1 MKPNLLMRLLIAAFF
16 FACVSSSAKAQT
28 TPDVLEGS
36 TPYQSFH
43 GGDFD
48 SINLSNGNVLLRIP
62 LVDYPQRG
70 GALKLGFT
78 FVENSKV
85 AAAGEKCF
93 PQSGCEDIW
102 YSYTATVSS
111 VPVVFNQV
119 VDDQAAR
126 VVQSTYYLPHNPS
139 EFAAYAAVTSDGAM
153 HPLVI
158 AGTESADATAF
169 YANPT
174 GTNQLTPP
182 TLAINRE
189 GIRFNLT
196 ELNGTLTREDP
207 NGNQILAPYIGSTGN
222 YTDTIGRSIP
232 NPPGAATTD
241 FTGCPSGGTLL
252 PVASATLW
260 TVPGPNGGTV
270 NFKFCDVTVNVS
282 IPANEPSPVKGTSG
296 PLTLTQSIVL
306 PNGTAWSFEYNDRNP
321 GDPSSVNYGI
331 PTEITLPTGGTITYA
346 FTTFA
351 SGNASQSWSRWV
363 TSRTVNANDG
373 TGPHTWN
380 YVYAGVG
387 SSTPTTTVT
396 DPLGNNTVHTFGL
409 FGTAGIFETET
420 QYYQLINGVQTP
432 LKTVNTNYTFL
443 NGGNYSYPIASVIP
457 KSTTTTWPNNQVSQ
471 IQTDY
476 DSQSTGSENWSYGN
490 VIAKREYDYG
500 NNAPGPLLRTTT
512 TQYEAFVNSN
522 YLTNNLMS
530 LLSSVQI
537 TDGGGTQRANTTYSY
552 DEYALQPSGLGA
564 SQQLDLTPP
573 DGVYR
578 GNRTSVHRWLS
589 GSATATTNCNI
600 SVTNGYLVSYSTYND
615 SGTVYSSTDSCG
627 SAAGDSKHTTNYL
640 YSNSSPYEG
649 AYPTTIKNPLGQST
663 IMTYDSNIGRL
674 ASTEDPNLQIASF
687 TYDNMWRIATVSYPD
702 GGSATITH
710 QETTFPFTAT
720 LTKKIT
726 SSLNYSMT
734 NTFDG
739 MGRASEL
746 LVTDL
751 QGNIETD
758 TTYDANGRKY
768 TVSNPYRTTSDSTY
782 GITSYV
788 YDALGRTCVVVPP
801 DGTAVANTSCP
812 ATQPSNDVFT
822 VYSGSST
829 TVTDQ
834 QGKSRKSQTDGLGR
848 LTNVWEDPS
857 SLNYETIYTYDA
869 LDDLATILQGGS
881 HSRSFAF
888 DSLKRLTSSANP
900 EAGTVTYTYDAD
912 SNVIT
917 KKDAR
922 TFTIT
927 YGYDVLNRMIGKTYS
942 NGDPAVSYS
951 YDQTGCLG
959 LSACYNIGRRTAMT
973 DAGGSETW
981 AYDQMGRELAEQRI
995 TNSITKNTS
1004 YTYNVDGSLA
1014 TLIYPSGRTI
1024 TYTTDST
1031 ERPSEAQ
1038 DVANGINY
1046 AMGSCANGANSN
1058 GSCYA
1063 PHGALLQAQNGANLI
1078 STLYYDKR
1086 LQPCR
1091 ISVKS
1096 SGTAPTS
1103 CSDTTKIGNVIDY
1116 TYSFG
1121 LGTADNGNV
1130 MGITN
1135 NVDNTRSQ
1143 SFTYDHLNRI
1153 VTAETASTH
1162 ATSPA
1167 NCWGESYTY
1176 DQWANLTAIGVAS
1189 SSYNGCTQESL
1200 SVTALS
1206 NNQLSATGFSYDAS
1220 GNILTDG
1227 HNTYGWNAE
1236 SEIKTAG
1243 GVNYTYDGD
1252 GDRIEKS
1259 NGKIYW
1265 YGAGS
1270 EILDESDL
1278 SGNITDEYIFFGG
1291 KRIARRDSSGNIVY
1305 YAADHLGT
1313 SRVVT
1318 NATGGIL
1325 DQSDFYPFGGE
1336 RILSSSS
1343 GNTYKFEGKERDTET
1358 NNDDFGARYYSSQ
1371 FGRWLSPDWSAV
1383 PVPVPYANLSNPQTL
1398 NLYAMVSDNPETFAD
1413 LDGHDH
1419 ESAPQPDGSSISLDY
1434 APDAGQQQAAEQQ
1447 AAKNNPAN
1455 SSQGTTAQP
1464 QEQKPNIPAPTN
1476 PDGSEKSPTNDV
1488 PKPPDGKAP
1497 GWKPGDKLTPNDWKP
1512 GEGTDKRPTRWEPK
1526 YRIPG
1531 QSQPNVSWDDKQGH
1545 WDHNDG
1551 HGNRTHWLPNGGG
1564 RVDHYNKPILQR
1576 LRELDNSFNNF
1587 IQRYWPGVMPL

>member
-1 MKPNLLMRLLIAAFF
+1 
-16 FACVSSSAKAQT
+16 
-28 TPDVLEGS
+28 
-36 TPYQSFH
+36 
-43 GGDFD
+43 
-48 SINLSNGNVLLRIP
+48 
-62 LVDYPQRG
+62 
-70 GALKLGFT
+70 
-78 FVENSKV
+78 
-85 AAAGEKCF
+85 
-93 PQSGCEDIW
+93 
-102 YSYTATVSS
+102 
-111 VPVVFNQV
+111 
-119 VDDQAAR
+119 
-126 VVQSTYYLPHNPS
+126 
-139 EFAAYAAVTSDGAM
+139 
-153 HPLVI
+153 
-158 AGTESADATAF
+158 
-169 YANPT
+169 
-174 GTNQLTPP
+174 
-182 TLAINRE
+182 
-189 GIRFNLT
+189 
-196 ELNGTLTREDP
+196 
-207 NGNQILAPYIGSTGN
+207 
-222 YTDTIGRSIP
+222 
-232 NPPGAATTD
+232 
-241 FTGCPSGGTLL
+241 
-252 PVASATLW
+252 
-260 TVPGPNGGTV
+260 
-270 NFKFCDVTVNVS
+270 
-282 IPANEPSPVKGTSG
+282 
-296 PLTLTQSIVL
+296 
-306 PNGTAWSFEYNDRNP
+306 
-321 GDPSSVNYGI
+321 
-331 PTEITLPTGGTITYA
+331 
-346 FTTFA
+346 
-351 SGNASQSWSRWV
+351 
-363 TSRTVNANDG
+363 
-373 TGPHTWN
+373 
-380 YVYAGVG
+380 
-387 SSTPTTTVT
+387 
-396 DPLGNNTVHTFGL
+396 
-409 FGTAGIFETET
+409 
-420 QYYQLINGVQTP
+420 
-432 LKTVNTNYTFL
+432 
-443 NGGNYSYPIASVIP
+443 
-457 KSTTTTWPNNQVSQ
+457 
-471 IQTDY
+471 
-476 DSQSTGSENWSYGN
+476 
-490 VIAKREYDYG
+490 
-500 NNAPGPLLRTTT
+500 
-512 TQYEAFVNSN
+512 
-522 YLTNNLMS
+522 
-530 LLSSVQI
+530 
-537 TDGGGTQRANTTYSY
+537 
-552 DEYALQPSGLGA
+552 
-564 SQQLDLTPP
+564 
-573 DGVYR
+573 
-578 GNRTSVHRWLS
+578 
-589 GSATATTNCNI
+589 
-600 SVTNGYLVSYSTYND
+600 
-615 SGTVYSSTDSCG
+615 
-627 SAAGDSKHTTNYL
+627 
-640 YSNSSPYEG
+640 
-649 AYPTTIKNPLGQST
+649 
-663 IMTYDSNIGRL
+663 MTYDSNIGRL
-674 ASTEDPNLQIASF
+674 ASKEDPNLQTTYF
-687 TYDNMWRIATVSYPD
+687 TYDNMWRLATVSYPD

-710 QETTFPFTAT
+710 QETTPPFTAT
-720 LTKKIT
+720 LSKAIT
-726 SSLNYSMT
+726 SSLNYVMT
-734 NTFDG
+734 NSFDG
-739 MGRASEL
+739 LGRVYKSV
-746 LVTDL
+746 VTDL

-758 TTYDANGRKY
+758 TTYDADGRKY

-848 LTNVWEDPS
+848 LTDVWEDPAV
-857 SLNYETIYTYDA
+857 LNYHTVYTYDA
-869 LDDLATILQGGS
+869 LGDLTTVVQGGS
-881 HSRSFAF
+881 HNRSFIF
-888 DSLKRLTSSANP
+888 DSLKRLTSSTNP
-900 EAGTVTYTYDAD
+900 ETGTTPVTYTYDAD

-927 YGYDVLNRMIGKTYS
+927 YGYDVLNRMTGKTYS

-959 LSACYNIGRRTAMT
+959 LSACYNTGRRTAMT

-995 TNSITKNTS
+995 TNSITKNTG
-1004 YTYNVDGSLA
+1004 YTYNLDGSLA
-1014 TLIYPSGRTI
+1014 TLVYPSGRTI

-1031 ERPSEAQ
+1031 QRPSEAQ

-1058 GSCYA
+1058 GTCYA
-1063 PHGALLQAQNGANLI
+1063 PQGALSQIQNGANLI

-1103 CSDTTKIGNVIDY
+1103 CSDPSNIGNVIDY

-1236 SEIKTAG
+1236 SEIKSAG
-1243 GVNYTYDGD
+1243 GENYTYDGD
-1252 GDRIEKS
+1252 GDRVEKS
-1259 NGKIYW
+1259 GNQSNKIYW

-1291 KRIARRDSSGNIVY
+1291 KRIARRDSSGNVVY

-1336 RILSSSS
+1336 RVLSSSS

-1371 FGRWLSPDWSAV
+1371 FGRWLSPDWSAI
-1383 PVPVPYANLSNPQTL
+1383 PAPVPYANLTNPQTL

-1413 LDGHDH
+1413 LDGH
-1419 ESAPQPDGSSISLDY
+1419 EYASAPQADGASISFDY
-1434 APDAGQQQAAEQQ
+1434 SPDAGQQEAAAQQ

-1455 SSQGTTAQP
+1455 SQPAAQDQTQQNSKPDPSQKDTNKSEPSGSGAP
-1464 QEQKPNIPAPTN
+1464 GKLPPAADPALNAAKQQTN
-1476 PDGSEKSPTNDV
+1476 P
-1488 PKPPDGKAP
+1488 PKPPEGGSPSTRPVTETPPKIEGVKPWSKMTADEKAFIIVKALLEIFSRSP
-1497 GWKPGDKLTPNDWKP
+1497 SLILKVTTECQDNP
-1512 GEGTDKRPTRWEPK
+1512 
-1526 YRIPG
+1526 
-1531 QSQPNVSWDDKQGH
+1531 
-1545 WDHNDG
+1545 
-1551 HGNRTHWLPNGGG
+1551 HGCA
-1564 RVDHYNKPILQR
+1564 
-1576 LRELDNSFNNF
+1576 
-1587 IQRYWPGVMPL
+1587 